1 MFLVSSGQCIWAGQV
16 VMMLSYPS
24 HFWREGFT
32 TFALSFILF
41 NNGASIGWSSPAL
54 PSLQDDEDFSDKISE
69 NTVAWIGEYCLA
81 KLV

>member
-16 VMMLSYPS
+16 VMMLSYPA

>member
-1 MFLVSSGQCIWAGQV
+1 MFLVSSGQCIWAGHV
-16 VMMLSYPS
+16 VMMMSHPA

-69 NTVAWIGEYCLA
+69 NTVAWIGEYSRA